1 MKPKEPLS
9 DSLVPHEY
17 ELTLLRRLTP
27 AEKLRVA
34 FQLRET
40 AWQLTA
46 AGVRLRQP
54 ELDDA
59 AVEDRV
65 REIFLRA
72 ANG

>member
-1 MKPKEPLS
+1 MI
-9 DSLVPHEY
+9 DSQTPSEY

-27 AEKLRVA
+27 AEKLRVS

-54 ELDDA
+54 ELDDT

-72 ANG
+72 ATG

>member
-1 MKPKEPLS
+1 MINPQAPPET
-9 DSLVPHEY
+9 
-17 ELTLLRRLTP
+17 ELTLLQRLTP
-27 AEKLRVA
+27 ADKLRVA

-54 ELDDA
+54 QLDDA
-59 AVEDRV
+59 AVEERV

-72 ANG
+72 AAG